1 MKIADL
7 ANLVIVRN
15 HLLTVIADTSI
26 TPKTDVKALNDL
38 RRNLDKKFVET
49 IKQLDVEALFAEEDF
64 EKVYLQSKEKVAAAL
79 EQAREYINKNNGSQE
94 NQKEGITLD
103 KVYNPAW
110 LKLDKVLSKED
121 LNNWKKYFEI
131 SLKPN
136 EKEGQTFK
144 VEQSLN
150 IDQPINEEEAAKWK
164 AAFEAAGPKLAVA
177 PTKQLSLPFDNTI
190 EPVKP
195 KKTRKKP
202 SNDKG

>member
-7 ANLVIVRN
+7 ANLVTVRN

-64 EKVYLQSKEKVAAAL
+64 EKAYFQSKEKITAAL
-79 EQAREYINKNNGSQE
+79 EQAREYINKNNGPQE

-110 LKLDKVLSKED
+110 LKVDKVLSAD
-121 LNNWKKYFEI
+121 FDIWKKYFLQ
-131 SLKPN
+131 ST

-177 PTKQLSLPFDNTI
+177 PKQLSLPFDNTP
-190 EPVKP
+190 EPTKP